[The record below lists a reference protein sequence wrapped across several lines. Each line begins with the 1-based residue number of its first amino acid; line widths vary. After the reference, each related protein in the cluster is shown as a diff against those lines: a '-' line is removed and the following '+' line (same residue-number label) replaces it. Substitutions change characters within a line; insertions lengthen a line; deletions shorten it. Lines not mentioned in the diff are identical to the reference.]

1 MWELWGRRCC
11 VKAWH
16 WERGMRV
23 YVCVVEPKLEETEG
37 ISSET
42 MAATVK
48 RNRVENNNVA

>member
-42 MAATVK
+42 MAAKTK
-48 RNRVENNNVA
+48 